1 MKTINA
7 NSAPE
12 AIGPY
17 SRNGCEWFG
26 IYIWTATIEF

>member
-12 AIGPY
+12 VIGSY
-17 SRNGCEWFG
+17 SHATAVNGLVLHL
-26 IYIWTATIEF
+26 TATIEF